1 MEKRKQDKIYVTCD
15 ENVRKI
21 ASDERSREEYA
32 ARTINAWA
40 AAGLSRPAGMLRRI
54 NVIDVRQ
61 KEK

>member
-1 MEKRKQDKIYVTCD
+1 MEGCD
-15 ENVRKI
+15 VNVRKI
-21 ASDERSREEYA
+21 ASDERSREEHA
-32 ARTINAWA
+32 ACPINACA